1 VRLSSIRNL
10 DRRSVLECSS
20 RFDGFFFTNTG
31 KFQCISLLEPV
42 RRPLEK
48 PATTTESE
56 SDMQTQENPKFDLK
70 MEKVI

>member
-1 VRLSSIRNL
+1 MVLFRTD
-10 DRRSVLECSS
+10 DRHMTLYDR
-20 RFDGFFFTNTG
+20 G
-31 KFQCISLLEPV
+31 KFHRILLLEPV